1 MKENIVVNHDFQNR
15 LHTVLLL
22 LSMLALLGLLGWLIG
37 GAGAI
42 IWAVLLGA
50 IAMFVTQRATPQ
62 TILRMYKAQP
72 LSVQDAP
79 ALYQIVNELARR
91 ANLPSPP
98 QLYYIPSAV
107 LNAFAVG
114 NRANS
119 AIGLTDGLLRRL
131 DLRELTGV
139 LTHEMSHVRN
149 HDMRVMGLAD
159 AISRVTSVF
168 SSFGKFLLLF
178 NLPLIL
184 MGRASISWWA
194 ILLLII
200 APVLIGLLQLALSRT
215 RELDADLDAVQLT
228 HDPVGLSNALRKL
241 EYYSQNW
248 LQQILFPG
256 AGVPGPSI
264 LRTHPH
270 TADRLARLAELSDM
284 EPEPLLVRPRQAI
297 LYPTSLPR
305 IDRRPTWN
313 AMGIWY

>member
-139 LTHEMSHVRN
+139 LAHEMSHVRN